1 MKHLHPL
8 HATALHTTAA
18 APARAP
24 HKNGRPLEALPH
36 AQQATATGHR
46 NTAVKPNP
54 GFSPLTARTART
66 TLKSLETAR

>member
-8 HATALHTTAA
+8 HATAA

-24 HKNGRPLEALPH
+24 HRNGRTLEALPH
-36 AQQATATGHR
+36 TRQPTATGHGD
-46 NTAVKPNP
+46 AALKPNP